1 MSPETDPPSPKTI
14 TKRTFG
20 LGALFKRK
28 DRSAHETHSRAGSS
42 SLFAARPST
51 PLREVVE
58 EESTTT

>member
-1 MSPETDPPSPKTI
+1 MSPETDSPSPKTM

-28 DRSAHETHSRAGSS
+28 DRSAHETHSRAGSTS
-42 SLFAARPST
+42 IFAARPST

-58 EESTTT
+58 EESITT